1 MKDFLKF
8 MLASMAGY
16 LLISIILLLIFM
28 IFLFSLASLGEK
40 EAVVVP
46 GNAVLQLTLDKKI
59 MDRGTKTPQMS
70 NFTDFSME
78 KTPGLDDILACIKK
92 AGEDDHI
99 KGIYLDLNNLNAGIA
114 NIDEFRTGLINFR
127 KSGKFIYSYADSYS
141 QGSYYLATAG
151 DKIYMH
157 PKGMMLFKGLYA
169 EVTFYK
175 NTLEKLDVEAQL
187 IRPMNNRFK
196 SAMEPFISDRM
207 SDANREQTSR
217 FITTMWDYMIGQI
230 ATARNL
236 PVSELNRIATELDAL
251 KKPELAVEKKLIDGL
266 LYKDEFMAEIRK
278 ALDIKEEKKIP
289 SITLNKYMDYEPHK
303 KQKVF
308 QKNKIAVIYALGGIS
323 GGEGD
328 DYAIGSERLSKTI
341 REARLDTNVR
351 AIVLRVNS
359 PGGDALASDVIL
371 RELMLAKFKKPVV
384 ASYGDV
390 AASGGYWISCM
401 ADKIV
406 AHENTITG
414 SIGVFGFVP
423 NMEGLFTNKL
433 GLTFDQV
440 ETNANAEF
448 MAINRPMTEKEKEVL
463 QYEVDDIYATFLAYV
478 AEARNIPVERVDSI
492 AQGRVWSGVDAKRI
506 GLIDEF
512 GGLDDAIQL
521 ASEMAE
527 ITNYKVVSLPKQK
540 DPFQQIMDELMGKD
554 PETRIQKEIGD
565 FYPYYRIW
573 KEISTMK
580 GVQARLPYELQIQ

>member
-8 MLASMAGY
+8 MLASMVGY
-16 LLISIILLLIFM
+16 LLISIILF
-28 IFLFSLASLGEK
+28 FLFMVLLFSVASLGEK
-40 EAVVVP
+40 ETVVVP
-46 GNAVLQLTLDKKI
+46 SNAVLQMTLDKKI
-59 MDRGTKTPQMS
+59 MDRGSKNPSLTS
-70 NFTDFSME
+70 FTSFSME
-78 KTPGLDDILACIKK
+78 KTPGLDDLLACLKK
-92 AGEDDHI
+92 AREDDRI
-99 KGIYLDLNNLNAGIA
+99 KGIYLDLTNLNAGAAIL
-114 NIDEFRTGLINFR
+114 DELRTGLTDFR
-127 KSGKFIYSYADSYS
+127 ESGKFIYSYADSYS

-151 DKIYMH
+151 DRIYMH

-175 NTLEKLDVEAQL
+175 NTLEKMDVEAQL

-196 SAMEPFISDRM
+196 SAMEPFIQDRM
-207 SDANREQTSR
+207 SDANREQTGR
-217 FITTMWDYMIGQI
+217 FITTMWDHMVGQI
-230 ATARNL
+230 SASRNI
-236 PVSELNRIATELDAL
+236 PVAELNRIATELEAT
-251 KKPELAVEKKLIDGL
+251 KKPDFAVRAKLIDGL
-266 LYKDEFMAEIRK
+266 LYKDEFMAEIRNT
-278 ALDIKEEKKIP
+278 LGIKEEEKIP
-289 SITLNKYMDYEPHK
+289 SITLKKYMDYVPQK
-303 KQKVF
+303 KQKEYH
-308 QKNKIAVIYALGGIS
+308 KNKIAVIYALGSIS

-371 RELMLAKFKKPVV
+371 RELMLAKLRKPVV

-414 SIGVFGFVP
+414 SIGVFGFIP
-423 NMEGLFTNKL
+423 NMEGLLTNKL

-448 MAINRPMTEKEKEVL
+448 MALNRPMTAKEKEVL

-478 AEARNIPVERVDSI
+478 AEARKIPVEKVDSI

-512 GGLDDAIQL
+512 GGLDDAIKL
-521 ASEMAE
+521 ASELAG
-527 ITNYKVVSLPKQK
+527 IPDYKVVSLPKQK
-540 DPFQQIMDELMGKD
+540 DPLQQIMDELMGKD

-580 GVQARLPYELQIQ
+580 GVQARMPYELQIH

>member
-16 LLISIILLLIFM
+16 LLISIILFFIFM
-28 IFLFSLASLGEK
+28 IFLFSIASLGEK

-46 GNAVLQLTLDKKI
+46 DNAILQMTLDKKI
-59 MDRGTKTPQMS
+59 MDRGTKNPSLTS
-70 NFTDFSME
+70 FTSFSMD
-78 KTPGLDDILACIKK
+78 KTPGLDDILACLKEAK
-92 AGEDDHI
+92 EDDHI
-99 KGIYLDLNNLNAGIA
+99 KGIYLDLTNLDAGIA
-114 NIDEFRTGLINFR
+114 NIDEIRTGLAGFR
-127 KSGKFIYSYADSYS
+127 ESGKFVYSYADSYD

-151 DKIYMH
+151 DRIYMH
-157 PKGMMLFKGLYA
+157 PKGMLFFKGLYA
-169 EVTFYK
+169 EITFFK
-175 NTLEKLDVEAQL
+175 NTLEKLDVKAQL

-196 SAMEPFISDRM
+196 SAMEPFIQEQM

-217 FITTMWDYMIGQI
+217 FITTMWDHMVGQI
-230 ATARNL
+230 SAARNI
-236 PVSELNRIATELDAL
+236 PVSELNRIATGLDAT
-251 KKPELAVEKKLIDGL
+251 KEADVAVEAKLIDGL

-278 ALDIKEEKKIP
+278 TLGIKEEKKIP
-289 SITLNKYMDYEPHK
+289 SVTLKKYMEYEPQK
-303 KQKVF
+303 KQKIF
-308 QKNKIAVIYALGGIS
+308 QKNKIAVIYALGSIS
-323 GGEGD
+323 GGDGD

-371 RELMLAKFKKPVV
+371 RELMLAKFKKPVI

-414 SIGVFGFVP
+414 SIGVFGFIP
-423 NMEGLFTNKL
+423 NMEGLLNNKL

-463 QYEVDDIYATFLAYV
+463 QYEVDEIYATFLAYV
-478 AEARNIPVERVDSI
+478 AEARKIPVERVDSI

-512 GGLDDAIQL
+512 GGLDDAIKM
-521 ASEMAE
+521 ASEIAG
-527 ITNYKVVSLPKQK
+527 ITDYKVVSLPKQK

-554 PETRIQKEIGD
+554 PETHIQREIGD

-573 KEISTMK
+573 KEIITMK
-580 GVQARLPYELQIQ
+580 GVQARMPYELQIH